1 MDPINNKKSGI
12 NLILIPLLAL
22 GVVVTIGYKG
32 FGWENSLKSL
42 EEKEIVRNITEFVT
56 PKPPKHEA
64 WQVFENYL
72 EFARTHNLDG
82 IKSLSHQI
90 SATCLDETRT
100 EECFALMDNL
110 YNIASTLRQ
119 SDFRYIEE
127 DSRQI
132 IMSTDG
138 PVVAILFF
146 TKDLTG
152 TPKVLGLR
160 FCIESGEVG
169 TEPCVEIDPAKRDL
183 DENGW
188 WDKVESLFYQ

>member
-1 MDPINNKKSGI
+1 MEPIKSSGTGI
-12 NLILIPLLAL
+12 NVILIPILAL
-22 GVVVTIGYKG
+22 GVVVAIGYEG
-32 FGWENSLKSL
+32 FGWKYSLKNVGG
-42 EEKEIVRNITEFVT
+42 EEIIRSITSFNSTESPT
-56 PKPPKHEA
+56 HEA

-90 SATCLDETRT
+90 SATCLDETKT

-119 SDFRYIEE
+119 SDFKYIEE

-146 TKDLTG
+146 TKDLAG

-160 FCIESGEVG
+160 FCIESEEVG
-169 TEPCVEIDPAKRDL
+169 RDSCVETDPTKRDL

-188 WDKVESLFYQ
+188 WDNVESLFH